1 MKSKKRI
8 LLVFIIVL
16 LILTSCNKT
25 NQDPDKVVET
35 DIPEIS
41 YPAPINTDSQTGG
54 YPIEKTE
61 PTFENVYPSP
71 HQADKPSM
79 EENEFMDLIS
89 EFTLAKPARVAWC
102 SDQTCIAIIGYDYL
116 EVLSYPGFEDLFSYA
131 MGENESLL
139 DVSPDG
145 RTYAITTNN
154 EDLVLR
160 NWELLTEI
168 VIPTK
173 TFFMGAEFSP
183 DGSKIMVTSM
193 EEWGATIFDVEGG
206 KQVAKLTGFETAAPV
221 YDVRFGQ
228 SNDYA
233 AWIARATI
241 QVSEI
246 ATNQLLPAIYHQDF
260 ILGFDLN
267 AEGTLLV
274 TSAAEMVNDEYM
286 PTVFIYDFK
295 SGDLVQKFTT
305 DQPVYAIEFSPDS
318 SKLVLSL
325 GTTISI
331 YDIETQQLTN
341 QIVSETE
348 AISQI
353 QFSPNGRLLLS
364 SADGL
369 HLNIFKL
376 K

>member
-1 MKSKKRI
+1 
-8 LLVFIIVL
+8 
-16 LILTSCNKT
+16 
-25 NQDPDKVVET
+25 
-35 DIPEIS
+35 
-41 YPAPINTDSQTGG
+41 
-54 YPIEKTE
+54 
-61 PTFENVYPSP
+61 
-71 HQADKPSM
+71 M
-79 EENEFMDLIS
+79 EE
-89 EFTLAKPARVAWC
+89 
-102 SDQTCIAIIGYDYL
+102 
-116 EVLSYPGFEDLFSYA
+116 
-131 MGENESLL
+131 
-139 DVSPDG
+139 
-145 RTYAITTNN
+145 TYAITTNN

-183 DGSKIMVTSM
+183 DGSIIIVTSM

-325 GTTISI
+325 GTTISL

-353 QFSPNGRLLLS
+353 QFSPDGRLLLS

>member
-1 MKSKKRI
+1 M
-8 LLVFIIVL
+8 FIHL
-16 LILTSCNKT
+16 
-25 NQDPDKVVET
+25 
-35 DIPEIS
+35 
-41 YPAPINTDSQTGG
+41 PI
-54 YPIEKTE
+54 
-61 PTFENVYPSP
+61 
-71 HQADKPSM
+71 QADKPSM

-89 EFTLAKPARVAWC
+89 EFTLDKPARVAWC

-160 NWELLTEI
+160 NWELLTEM

-183 DGSKIMVTSM
+183 DGSIIMVTSM

-305 DQPVYAIEFSPDS
+305 DQPVYDIEFSPDS

-325 GTTISI
+325 GTTISL

-353 QFSPNGRLLLS
+353 QFSPDGRLLLS